1 MFDFNNRKLQLLG
14 IALSLAVVLTAWSIG
29 IARYLTADVPNH
41 GPIKARDMTTPAQRS
56 DH

>member
-1 MFDFNNRKLQLLG
+1 MFDSNRRKLQLLG

-29 IARYLTADVPNH
+29 IARYLTADVPNY
-41 GPIKARDMTTPAQRS
+41 PPTKARDITPAQRS